1 MPHTHEPALT
11 FAETRA
17 AEAAFRGLPVDP
29 KWPEKAKTVYYAI
42 MAHTHGRNIVEDS
55 MLECAVS

>member
-17 AEAAFRGLPVDP
+17 AEAAFRGLPVDRKCQDRLLCHSGADPYP
-29 KWPEKAKTVYYAI
+29 KY
-42 MAHTHGRNIVEDS
+42 R
-55 MLECAVS
+55 